1 MTTQPIDYRN
11 PDTRT
16 RETPIYIRAMPGGV
30 VEVDVHY
37 TRAMRQG
44 AKTSL
49 AVGAAFFV
57 IGPAAVQWWMH
68 EPWCTALA
76 VALMVGPAIG
86 ALSQLPDFFG
96 EHRLVASAEGL
107 WIERTGR
114 YARRLVLP
122 RAAIR
127 DVRIRFPRDGSR
139 GGCSVTIYRQRWW
152 RRRIRVL
159 HGLGGDHA
167 ARVAD
172 ALRAGLRMP
181 PVTWP
186 SGKPSRPSHQPH
198 G

>member
-1 MTTQPIDYRN
+1 MSQLVNYRH

-30 VEVDVHY
+30 VEVDAQY
-37 TRAMRQG
+37 TRAMRRD
-44 AKTSL
+44 AKIGM
-49 AVGAAFFV
+49 AVGVVLFV
-57 IGPAAVQWWMH
+57 AVPVAVQCFMH
-68 EPWCTALA
+68 AWPLTALA
-76 VALMVGPAIG
+76 VAMTVGPAI
-86 ALSQLPDFFG
+86 AAFSRVPDYFG

-114 YARRLVLP
+114 CPRRLVLP

-127 DVRIRFPRDGSR
+127 DVRIRFPREARSGS
-139 GGCSVTIYRQRWW
+139 CSVTIHRQGWW
-152 RRRIRVL
+152 RRPLRIL

-181 PVTWP
+181 PVSWP
-186 SGKPSRPSHQPH
+186 GGKPAKPTHTP
-198 G
+198 GG